1 MSALLDVILPV
12 FLVIGFGYAAVR
24 ANLLAEPA
32 VDGLMRFAQ
41 NFAVPCLLFRSI
53 AHLDLSAAYDL
64 GLMAS
69 FYTGAFA
76 GFFACFF
83 GAMLI
88 FHRAMPDAVSI
99 GFAGLFSNSLL
110 LGLAITERAYGV
122 EALQGNYA
130 IISLHAPMLYG
141 FGIALMEWARTRG
154 HGLSGTALVRQIGK
168 AILSQSLVIGILL
181 GFAVNLAGNPL
192 PGFFWSG
199 VDMIARAAIPV
210 ALFGLG
216 GVLVRYRI
224 EGDIGPVLMVTFA
237 SLILH
242 PAITWVLGTQVF
254 QLDTAGLRSAVVTAA
269 MAPGVNAYMF
279 AHMYGVGKRVNASSV
294 LVATAASIFTA
305 WGWLHLLP

>member
-24 ANLLAEPA
+24 AGWLAETA
-32 VDGLMRFAQ
+32 IDGLMRFAQ

-53 AHLDLSAAYDL
+53 AHLDLSAAYDP
-64 GLMAS
+64 GLMVS
-69 FYTGAFA
+69 FYAGAFA

-110 LGLAITERAYGV
+110 LGLAITERAYGTA
-122 EALQGNYA
+122 ALEGNYA

-141 FGIALMEWARTRG
+141 FGIALMEWALSRG
-154 HGLSGTALVRQIGK
+154 GGLSGSALLGQISR
-168 AILSQSLVIGILL
+168 AILSQSLVVGILL

-192 PGFFWSG
+192 PEVFWSG

-224 EGDIGPVLMVTFA
+224 EGDLGAVLMVTLA

-242 PAITWVLGTQVF
+242 PAVTWALGTKVF
-254 QLDTAGLRSAVVTAA
+254 DLGPDALRSAVVTAA

-294 LVATAASIFTA
+294 LVATAASILTA
-305 WGWLHLLP
+305 WGWLHILP

>member
-24 ANLLAEPA
+24 ANLLSEPA
-32 VDGLMRFAQ
+32 IDGLMRFAQ

-53 AHLDLSAAYDL
+53 AHLDLSAAYDV
-64 GLMAS
+64 GLMTS

-88 FHRAMPDAVSI
+88 FRRAMPDAVSI

-110 LGLAITERAYGV
+110 LGLAITERAYGT

-154 HGLSGTALVRQIGK
+154 HGLSGVALTRQISR

-181 GFAVNLAGNPL
+181 GFAVNFAGNPL

-199 VDMIARAAIPV
+199 IDMIAGAAIPV

-216 GVLVRYRI
+216 GTLVRYRI
-224 EGDIGPVLMVTFA
+224 EGDIEPVLMVTMA
-237 SLILH
+237 SLVLH
-242 PAITWVLGTQVF
+242 PGITWLLGTQVF
-254 QLDTAGLRSAVVTAA
+254 HLDTPALRSAVVTAA

-279 AHMYGVGKRVNASSV
+279 AHLYGVGKRVNASAV
-294 LVATAASIFTA
+294 LVATAVSILTA

>member
-12 FLVIGFGYAAVR
+12 FLVIGFGYAATK
-24 ANLLAEPA
+24 AGGLSEAA

-53 AHLDLSAAYDL
+53 AHLDLSAAYDA
-64 GLMAS
+64 GLMVS
-69 FYTGAFA
+69 FYAGAFA

-83 GAMLI
+83 GAMLL
-88 FHRAMPDAVSI
+88 FRRPMPDAVAI

-110 LGLAITERAYGV
+110 LGLAITERAYGKA
-122 EALQGNYA
+122 ALEGNFA

-154 HGLSGTALVRQIGK
+154 RGLSGGALARQIGR
-168 AILSQSLVIGILL
+168 AILGQSLVIGIIL

-192 PGFFWSG
+192 PGVFWSG
-199 VDMIARAAIPV
+199 VDMIAGAAIPV

-224 EGDIGPVLMVTFA
+224 EGDIGPVVLISAA
-237 SLILH
+237 SLVLH
-242 PAITWVLGTQVF
+242 PAVTWALGRHVF
-254 QLDTAGLRSAVVTAA
+254 GLETPALRSAVVTAA
-269 MAPGVNAYMF
+269 MAPGVNAYVF
-279 AHMYGVGKRVNASSV
+279 AHMYGVARRVNASAV
-294 LVATAASIFTA
+294 LVATALSIGTA
-305 WGWLHLLP
+305 WVWLSLLP

>member
-1 MSALLDVILPV
+1 VSALLDVILPV
-12 FLVIGFGYAAVR
+12 FLVIGFGYVAVR
-24 ANLLAEPA
+24 AQLLSEPA

-53 AHLDLSAAYDL
+53 AHLDLSQAYDA
-64 GLMAS
+64 GLMIS
-69 FYTGAFA
+69 FYTGALA
-76 GFFACFF
+76 GFLACFV

-88 FHRAMPDAVSI
+88 FRRPMPDAVAI

-110 LGLAITERAYGV
+110 LGLAITERAYGPG
-122 EALQGNYA
+122 ALQANYA

-154 HGLSGTALVRQIGK
+154 RGLSGVALLRQIGR
-168 AILSQSLVIGILL
+168 AVLMQALVIGILL

-192 PGFFWSG
+192 PEVFWSG
-199 VDMIARAAIPV
+199 IDMIARAAIPV

-224 EGDIGPVLMVTFA
+224 EGDIGPVLMVTLA
-237 SLILH
+237 SLVLH
-242 PAITWVLGTQVF
+242 PAVTWLLATKVFALGT
-254 QLDTAGLRSAVVTAA
+254 DALRSAVVTAA

-279 AHMYGVGKRVNASSV
+279 AHMYGVGKRVTASSV
-294 LVATAASIFTA
+294 LVATAVSILTA

>member
-12 FLVIGFGYAAVR
+12 FLVIGFGYAVVKAG
-24 ANLLAEPA
+24 LLAEPA

-64 GLMAS
+64 GLMTS
-69 FYTGAFA
+69 FYVGAFA
-76 GFFACFF
+76 GFFACFL
-83 GAMLI
+83 GAMLV
-88 FHRAMPDAVSI
+88 FRRPMPDAVSI

-110 LGLAITERAYGV
+110 LGLAITERAYGTA
-122 EALQGNYA
+122 ALQGNYA

-141 FGIALMEWARTRG
+141 FGIALMEWARSRG
-154 HGLSGTALVRQIGK
+154 AGMSGVALTRQITR

-224 EGDIGPVLMVTFA
+224 EGDIGPVLMVTAA
-237 SLILH
+237 SLLLH
-242 PAITWVLGTQVF
+242 PAITWALGTQVF
-254 QLDTAGLRSAVVTAA
+254 HLDSAALRSAVVTAA

-294 LVATAASIFTA
+294 LVATAASIVTA
-305 WGWLHLLP
+305 WAWLHILP

>member
-24 ANLLAEPA
+24 ANLLAESA

-53 AHLDLSAAYDL
+53 AHLDLSAAYDF
-64 GLMAS
+64 GLMTS
-69 FYTGAFA
+69 FYSGAFA
-76 GFFACFF
+76 GFFACFL

-88 FHRAMPDAVSI
+88 FRRAMPDAVSI

-110 LGLAITERAYGV
+110 LGLAITERAYGT
-122 EALQGNYA
+122 EALQANYA

-154 HGLSGTALVRQIGK
+154 HGLSAGALLRQITR

-181 GFAVNLAGNPL
+181 GFAVNLADNPL

-199 VDMIARAAIPV
+199 IDMVARAAIPV

-224 EGDIGPVLMVTFA
+224 EGDLGPVLMVTAA
-237 SLILH
+237 SLVLH

-254 QLDTAGLRSAVVTAA
+254 NLDTAALRSAVVTAA

-294 LVATAASIFTA
+294 LVATAASIATA
-305 WGWLHLLP
+305 WGWLHILP